1 MDIYREMLLRLQD
14 VYDEAEAR
22 AVAFLVLET
31 AFRITRTD
39 VYADKVSDF
48 SAEERQVL
56 QNILSRLLRCE
67 PVQYVLG
74 EAWFDGL
81 RLNVTPATL
90 IPRPETE
97 ELIRLVGDYARLYYP
112 DGAFSVLDAG
122 TGSGC
127 IAIALK
133 HRFPAARVAAW
144 DDSAEALA
152 VARENARQLGTE
164 VTFSQVNLL
173 AGTPVPALPPPLLLV
188 SNPPYVCLHEAEEML
203 PQVRDYEPSAALFVP
218 DDDPLLFYRALS
230 RIGRGTGAEA
240 VFLEVNR
247 IYAVEVAALL
257 GRDRWAHA
265 EVHRDGFGTARF
277 VVGRAVS

>member
-14 VYDEAEAR
+14 VYDEGEAR

-31 AFRITRTD
+31 AFGITRTD
-39 VYADKVSDF
+39 VYADKDRDF

-56 QNILSRLLRCE
+56 QNILSRLLHCE

-97 ELIRLVGDYARLYYP
+97 ELVRLVRDYARLRYP

-144 DDSAEALA
+144 DNSAEALA
-152 VARENARQLGTE
+152 VARKNARQLGTE
-164 VTFSQVNLL
+164 VAFSL
-173 AGTPVPALPPPLLLV
+173 ADILADPPVPNLPLPLLLV
-188 SNPPYVCLHEAEEML
+188 SNPPYVCQHEAEEML
-203 PQVRDYEPSAALFVP
+203 PQVRDYEPGTALFVP
-218 DDDPLLFYRALS
+218 DDDPLHFYRALS
-230 RIGRGTGAEA
+230 RIGRKSEAEA

-247 IYAVEVAALL
+247 AYAEAVATLL
-257 GRDRWAHA
+257 RQDGWAHA
-265 EVHRDGFGTARF
+265 EVHRDAFDNARF
-277 VVGRAVS
+277 VVGKTDC